1 MGRKKRSGEKDR
13 ILRLAVMAVIVLFVA
28 GGIVVGIRL
37 LNPRVD
43 ATEGRKLLREMEQ
56 TDVTS
61 VEKEIQALEDAE
73 TEAEEKRKSQPI
85 SKRLE
90 GTLVLGDFIAKGLND
105 YEEFNSDLVVSG
117 EDVSVGSPEESGLNL
132 LIAKAVEAKPQKL
145 FLCIG
150 MNDVRGQGN
159 VETFQTSYQSVVAQI
174 KESLPDTEIYV
185 NSILPPGSGV
195 SADTTDSAS
204 DSGADATDSES
215 ETASDSGDGTDSA
228 SDSADDSGTES
239 GDGTD
244 SASESGDGAD
254 SSASDGGDGT
264 DSASDTADSSVDDS
278 EVAEYNEK
286 LKELCKEEKLTFI
299 DNSSLIKAEYYE
311 EDGLHVT
318 DGYYAVWLPHMADA
332 AGL

>member
-1 MGRKKRSGEKDR
+1 MCVNQEKKNMGRKKRSGEKDR

-132 LIAKAVEAKPQKL
+132 LIAKATEAKPQKL

-174 KESLPDTEIYV
+174 KESLPDTEIYI

-195 SADTTDSAS
+195 SADTTDSAD
-204 DSGADATDSES
+204 DSGADDTDSES
-215 ETASDSGDGTDSA
+215 ETASD
-228 SDSADDSGTES
+228 S

-264 DSASDTADSSVDDS
+264 DSASDAADDSTGSSGSVDDS

-318 DGYYAVWLPHMADA
+318 DGYYAVWLPYMADA

>member
-174 KESLPDTEIYV
+174 KESLPDTEIYI

-195 SADTTDSAS
+195 SADTT
-204 DSGADATDSES
+204 
-215 ETASDSGDGTDSA
+215 
-228 SDSADDSGTES
+228 DSADDSGTES

-299 DNSSLIKAEYYE
+299 DNSSLIKSEYYE

>member
-1 MGRKKRSGEKDR
+1 MCVNQEKKNMGRKKRSGEKDR

-174 KESLPDTEIYV
+174 KESLPDTEIYI

-195 SADTTDSAS
+195 SADTT
-204 DSGADATDSES
+204 
-215 ETASDSGDGTDSA
+215 
-228 SDSADDSGTES
+228 DSADDSGTES

-299 DNSSLIKAEYYE
+299 DNSSLIKSEYYE

>member
-1 MGRKKRSGEKDR
+1 MCVNQEKKNMGRKKRSGEKDR

-28 GGIVVGIRL
+28 GGVVVGIRL

-132 LIAKAVEAKPQKL
+132 LIAKATEAKPQKL

-174 KESLPDTEIYV
+174 KESLPDTEIYI

-195 SADTTDSAS
+195 SADTTDSAL
-204 DSGADATDSES
+204 
-215 ETASDSGDGTDSA
+215 
-228 SDSADDSGTES
+228 DSADDSTGSS
-239 GDGTD
+239 G
-244 SASESGDGAD
+244 
-254 SSASDGGDGT
+254 
-264 DSASDTADSSVDDS
+264 SVDDS

>member
-28 GGIVVGIRL
+28 GGVVVGIRL

-132 LIAKAVEAKPQKL
+132 LIAKATEAKPQKL

-174 KESLPDTEIYV
+174 KESLPDTEIYI

-195 SADTTDSAS
+195 SADTTDSAL
-204 DSGADATDSES
+204 
-215 ETASDSGDGTDSA
+215 
-228 SDSADDSGTES
+228 DSADDSTGSS
-239 GDGTD
+239 G
-244 SASESGDGAD
+244 
-254 SSASDGGDGT
+254 
-264 DSASDTADSSVDDS
+264 SVDDS

-299 DNSSLIKAEYYE
+299 DNSSLIKSEYYE

>member
-28 GGIVVGIRL
+28 GGVVVGIRL

-117 EDVSVGSPEESGLNL
+117 EDVSVGSREESGLNL
-132 LIAKAVEAKPQKL
+132 LIANATEAKPQKL

-174 KESLPDTEIYV
+174 KESLPDTEIYI

-195 SADTTDSAS
+195 SADTTDSAL
-204 DSGADATDSES
+204 
-215 ETASDSGDGTDSA
+215 
-228 SDSADDSGTES
+228 DSADDSTGSS
-239 GDGTD
+239 G
-244 SASESGDGAD
+244 
-254 SSASDGGDGT
+254 
-264 DSASDTADSSVDDS
+264 SVDDS

-299 DNSSLIKAEYYE
+299 DNSSLIKSEYYE

>member
-13 ILRLAVMAVIVLFVA
+13 ILRLAVMTVIVLFVA

-195 SADTTDSAS
+195 SADTTDSAD

-215 ETASDSGDGTDSA
+215 ETASD
-228 SDSADDSGTES
+228 S

-264 DSASDTADSSVDDS
+264 DSASDAADDSTGSSGSVDDS

-299 DNSSLIKAEYYE
+299 DNSSLIKSEYYE